1 MVDVNNFRKKYFQKH
16 CTSSRICFIFNYQI
30 KTNMENHNLSLTE
43 LETKVLESLINNLY
57 AEPGFSDVDAKD
69 ISKEIGISTKS
80 IRGALGSLV
89 KKEIVS
95 LEETNTYGAS
105 EQYVLIHLNREYW
118 YLHPEWKTE
127 VS

>member
-1 MVDVNNFRKKYFQKH
+1 
-16 CTSSRICFIFNYQI
+16 
-30 KTNMENHNLSLTE
+30 MENHNLSLTE

-118 YLHPEWKTE
+118 YLHPEWKNE
-127 VS
+127 VA

>member
-1 MVDVNNFRKKYFQKH
+1 
-16 CTSSRICFIFNYQI
+16 
-30 KTNMENHNLSLTE
+30 MENHTLSLTE

-89 KKEIVS
+89 KKGIVE
-95 LEETNTYGAS
+95 LEETDNFGAP
-105 EQYVLIHLNREYW
+105 EQYVLIYLRDEYW
-118 YLHPEWKTE
+118 YLHPQWKNE
-127 VS
+127 VA